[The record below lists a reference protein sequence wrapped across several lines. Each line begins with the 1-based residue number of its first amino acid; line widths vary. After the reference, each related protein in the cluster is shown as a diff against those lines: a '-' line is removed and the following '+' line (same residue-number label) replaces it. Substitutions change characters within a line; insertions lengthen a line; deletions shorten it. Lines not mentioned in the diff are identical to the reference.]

1 MMIDSTKLMFGGS
14 DWSVRRRARLLDQ
27 MDQYIKAHI
36 NSYDDASLRE
46 WRIFGI
52 LDKSDE
58 EVLKMAEDYVKV
70 INALFVF
77 QGLVRN
83 ESIEEMLTV
92 KNMRFN

>member
-36 NSYDDASLRE
+36 NSYDDASIRE

-58 EVLKMAEDYVKV
+58 EVLKMAEDYVQF

-77 QGLVRN
+77 EGIVAGD
-83 ESIEEMLTV
+83 SIDDIFTV
-92 KNMRFN
+92 KIGRFN

>member
-36 NSYDDASLRE
+36 NSYDDSSIRE

-58 EVLKMAEDYVKV
+58 EVLEMAEDYTQF

-77 QGLVRN
+77 QGIVAG
-83 ESIEEMLTV
+83 ESIDEILTV
-92 KNMRFN
+92 KIGRFN